1 MSYIFVYIY
10 IYMNPTTLMTAS
22 HATTVGTPGNISST
36 TPPTLE
42 LKIKRWVEL
51 DNKIKTTAEEV
62 RDIRTEKAVIND
74 EIIEIVEEKQLGKAT
89 VNISDGKL
97 KFVSSKSTAP
107 LTLTYVEKC
116 LSELITNK
124 KQVEQIMTYIKKN
137 RETKTTMEIKR
148 IYDKKTNGSGGGSG
162 GGGGGTNDEDSDDS
176 NE

>member
-1 MSYIFVYIY
+1 
-10 IYMNPTTLMTAS
+10 MNPTSIMTAT
-22 HATTVGTPGNISST
+22 HAAGVGGHTGA

-74 EIIEIVEEKQLGKAT
+74 EILEIIEEKQLGKAT

-97 KFVSSKSTAP
+97 KFVSSKTTAP
-107 LTLTYVEKC
+107 LTLTYIEKC
-116 LSELITNK
+116 LSELITNG
-124 KQVEQIMTYIKKN
+124 KQVEQIMAYIKKN

-148 IYDKKTNGSGGGSG
+148 VYDKKPNAGSGGA
-162 GGGGGTNDEDSDDS
+162 DDDSD
-176 NE
+176 E

>member
-1 MSYIFVYIY
+1 
-10 IYMNPTTLMTAS
+10 MNPTSIMTATHAAGGS
-22 HATTVGTPGNISST
+22 HTGA

-74 EIIEIVEEKQLGKAT
+74 EILEIIEEKQLGKAT

-97 KFVSSKSTAP
+97 KFVSSKTTAP
-107 LTLTYVEKC
+107 LTLTYIEKC
-116 LSELITNK
+116 LSELITNG
-124 KQVEQIMTYIKKN
+124 KQVEQIMAYIKKN

-148 IYDKKTNGSGGGSG
+148 VYDKKPNAGSGGA
-162 GGGGGTNDEDSDDS
+162 DDDSD
-176 NE
+176 E